1 MAKDDSQSNIGLANE
16 VDDSSSSVSNLP
28 SNEPVEQKF
37 TPTAGK
43 PLLIQ
48 FNAPI
53 KGIGAIISNVTVNNL
68 PISGFSADIKAGD
81 FITLVGRGLNVFD
94 KDEWKLQRQGKSP
107 VNLPIINSAENGKW
121 VTLRV
126 PVRASSGLEINES
139 LGLSFFSSKYGGRVR
154 MLPIVLVY
162 ESQDQAPTAEQ
173 TVSQVSPKTGLVNQP
188 IAKPTES
195 KTATAQQGALGVIA
209 EFINQNPEVFKDLKV
224 RELLLKAVGIGDWQ
238 KISPGDQK
246 SLLEG
251 LAQVNLLN
259 KLPKPVKTAI
269 EDIVKIPLESIQ
281 LKSKSAGAVQSQ
293 KKPDQTEVNEADN
306 DDEVGTEALDNQTAD
321 GETQADLQSSL
332 ELVNRYIAENPLAI
346 SDIKTKQNIQTALK
360 TGDLSSL
367 NGTEHIVLQAVANNI
382 GLKSTGSL
390 KTASQV
396 VRNASVQQ
404 VANKQPASASVK
416 VSQTVSG
423 QTGGVDVSQAQNTV
437 DVNVQSQTGT
447 VGDSSEAKVSQTS
460 EAAIAVNQKHRAQEI
475 PTATGL
481 GGGEIEESIKIDN
494 QVTSDPSSNV
504 PQSELEILVEYL
516 KDNNLIPET
525 LGSESQ
531 LLATLANT
539 EGKNLPGTDPQKL
552 LEVLKQVSLEP
563 TAPKR
568 VKDSAN
574 QVLKQITAQKTQ
586 SGVNPIKP
594 QSNQSKTGVGS
605 KPSGKVKPKADAEA
619 KLAQMRK
626 REAQLLAKGSLP
638 SVSGK
643 IIQPVSQGESLDA
656 TASVESKVS
665 VVKKDT
671 SQAVSSETAP
681 VAMPSAGIMPKSSA
695 LGKNIIDDLP
705 LVDSNSLTETL
716 PIASG
721 SQPSDLPK
729 DQTRSIPPV
738 PQPTVSSA
746 GATPE
751 SDDANE
757 QDKLTP
763 LERQELERQR
773 QSEETLQKAREILA
787 SRQQGAKSLS
797 EREAETIINKEVDVI
812 LNRLAWLVWGGAF
825 PSFGLSIL
833 IGAILGDIIWLL
845 GPRVIMSSG
854 KIVSWLMNKMPVK
867 SPLNKASDLVAK
879 IQPKLSAKVKLQ
891 ILLMNLIVLIILF
904 LIIVIIIAV
913 LYDICSSKLNY
924 LSADAYNLNEYCAS
938 IKTLVEGAGQ

>member
-1 MAKDDSQSNIGLANE
+1 MAKTDPQSNIGLADE

-81 FITLVGRGLNVFD
+81 FITVVGSGLNVLD
-94 KDEWKLQRQGKSP
+94 KDEWKLQRQGKPP
-107 VNLPIINSAENGKW
+107 VNLPVINSAGNGKW
-121 VTLRV
+121 ITFRV
-126 PVRASSGLEINES
+126 PIGASSGLEINES
-139 LGLSFFSSKYGGRVR
+139 LGLSFFSSKFGGRVR
-154 MLPIVLVY
+154 MLPLVLVY

-173 TVSQVSPKTGLVNQP
+173 SVSQVPLKVELANQSV
-188 IAKPTES
+188 AKPTES

-259 KLPKPVKTAI
+259 KLPKSVKTAI

-332 ELVNRYIAENPLAI
+332 ELVNRYIAENPLVI

-475 PTATGL
+475 PTATGV
-481 GGGEIEESIKIDN
+481 GGGEIEESIKVDS
-494 QVTSDPSSNV
+494 QVTSGPSSNLS
-504 PQSELEILVEYL
+504 QSELEILVEYL

-531 LLATLANT
+531 LLATLANR
-539 EGKNLPGTDPQKL
+539 EGKNLPGTEQQKL
-552 LEVLKQVSLEP
+552 LEVLKQVSLES

-574 QVLKQITAQKTQ
+574 QVLKQIIAQKTQ
-586 SGVNPIKP
+586 SGVNSI
-594 QSNQSKTGVGS
+594 QSQPNQSQTGVGS

-626 REAQLLAKGSLP
+626 REAQLSAKGSLP

-643 IIQPVSQGESLDA
+643 IIQPANKTESLDA
-656 TASVESKVS
+656 ITPAESKVS
-665 VVKKDT
+665 ITKKGT
-671 SQAVSSETAP
+671 SKALDSETASTTI
-681 VAMPSAGIMPKSSA
+681 PSSGIMPESMA
-695 LGKNIIDDLP
+695 LGKNTTDDLP
-705 LVDSNSLTETL
+705 SVDSNSLNENL
-716 PIASG
+716 PTVSDN
-721 SQPSDLPK
+721 QPSDLPK
-729 DQTRSIPPV
+729 GQTKSTPPV
-738 PQPTVSSA
+738 PQPLVSSA

-763 LERQELERQR
+763 LERQELERQK

-797 EREAETIINKEVDVI
+797 VREAETIINKEVDVV
-812 LNRLAWLVWGGAF
+812 LNRLAWLVWGSAI

-833 IGAILGDIIWLL
+833 IGAILGDIIWLM
-845 GPRVIMSSG
+845 GPRIIMSSG
-854 KIVSWLMNKMPVK
+854 KIVNWLMSKMPVK

-879 IQPKLSAKVKLQ
+879 IQPKLSTKVKFQ
-891 ILLMNLIVLIILF
+891 ILLMNLIIFLVILIFII
-904 LIIVIIIAV
+904 IIVVV
-913 LYDICSSKLNY
+913 LYEICSSKTNY

-938 IKTLVEGAGQ
+938 IQNLVEGANK